1 MKQGIILAVS
11 SGLAF
16 FKLTFLP
23 DLNLLAWVFIAMVF
37 DFATGVLKAV
47 MNKEARTSAGYRK
60 TVTKF
65 TQYGG
70 AIAAGVILSNTLPP
84 DNMITGYVNNALL
97 IFIIYIEVTSIC
109 ENIYAIDSSSM
120 FSRYFISPLLKVL
133 TFAIKK
139 MPVNQAAGEGK

>member
-1 MKQGIILAVS
+1 MAATS
-11 SGLAF
+11 TMAF
-16 FKLTFLP
+16 LKFVILP
-23 DLNLLAWVFIAMVF
+23 DLNLIAWVLVAMAA
-37 DFATGVLKAV
+37 DFGTGVLKAIV
-47 MNKEARTSAGYRK
+47 KKEARTSSGYRK
-60 TVTKF
+60 TVVKF

-70 AIAAGVILSNTLPP
+70 AIAVGVIMSNTLPP

-139 MPVNQAAGEGK
+139 MSVNQTAGEGK